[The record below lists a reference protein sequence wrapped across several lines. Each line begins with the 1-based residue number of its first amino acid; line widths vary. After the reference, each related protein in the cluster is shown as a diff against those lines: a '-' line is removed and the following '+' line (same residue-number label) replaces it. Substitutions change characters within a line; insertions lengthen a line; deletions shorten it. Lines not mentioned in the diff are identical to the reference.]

1 MRVKFVVYTGGKWD
15 VINGNIEYVTH
26 GDSRRRGLEI
36 ETDHSYNSFL
46 NYVSKMCD
54 TPNIMRLS
62 YRMSTFTDLIDII
75 NDRDVR
81 FFLIW
86 RRRILLNYIKY
97 MLFKSLVLVPLV
109 FLTPD
114 LNISVKESVD
124 VLNDEC
130 PILENNFEKSS
141 TSNNESASSSIVFEA
156 GHIFN
161 NKEEMKLE
169 LGKKCLLE
177 HFEFKVD
184 RSSKTRYEVSC
195 MGDGCEWRFKAYAI
209 PGGSLFFVKHM
220 NNRHTCSKTQTHPH
234 FRQANPK
241 VLGHFLKEQL
251 KDSGRIYRAKEIVK
265 DFRQRFEVEITK
277 LQAWRG
283 KSHALELLQG
293 TTRDSFAELL
303 IYCYN
308 LKLANPGSVT
318 HILVDEQSRFEMVFV
333 ALGDA
338 IRSFMF
344 NLRPVVI
351 IDAAHLKGEFKGT
364 LFLAVGMDGNNQIL
378 PIAYGIGKSED
389 GESWTWFLSKLRD
402 RVGEIT
408 DMAIIS
414 NRANSIHVEYEAL
427 WWKTCKSYWMS
438 DFNESFNALCLA
450 VPRIRQVLTNIGFGR
465 WARAHCPSNRYHYMT
480 SNSAESINSLSR
492 FSLKMPITQLIEFF
506 RESVQKWF
514 YDRRLQGM
522 QESHSLTQWAQKKI
536 LKKIKGSRTWNVA
549 GIGVNSFV
557 VKDGGKKGVIDFLN
571 LSCSCRVWEVSGL
584 LCGHVIAVS
593 RFLGEPN
600 CSHYAFSCYSNEV
613 YKKRMKNRLILCL
626 IGLNG

>member
-15 VINGNIEYVTH
+15 VINGNIEYVT
-26 GDSRRRGLEI
+26 GVDSRRRGLEI

-46 NYVSKMCD
+46 NYNPFELYKLYVIQESD
-54 TPNIMRLS
+54 VGSSGLS
-62 YRMSTFTDLIDII
+62 C
-75 NDRDVR
+75 
-81 FFLIW
+81 
-86 RRRILLNYIKY
+86 LNN
-97 MLFKSLVLVPLV
+97 FKA
-109 FLTPD
+109 PD
-114 LNISVKESVD
+114 LNIPVKESFD

-130 PILENNFEKSS
+130 PNLEKYFEKSL
-141 TSNNESASSSIVFEA
+141 TSHNESGSSSIVFEA

-195 MGDGCEWRFKAYAI
+195 RGDGCEWRFKAHAI
-209 PGGSLFFVKHM
+209 PCGNLWFVKHM
-220 NNRHTCSKTQTHPH
+220 NDRHTCSKTQTHPH

-265 DFRQRFEVEITK
+265 DFRQRFEVEITN
-277 LQAWRG
+277 LQAWSG
-283 KSHALELLQG
+283 KSYALELLQG
-293 TTRDSFAELL
+293 TIRDSFAELP

-333 ALGDA
+333 ALGAA

-378 PIAYGIGKSED
+378 PLAYGIGKSED

-402 RVGEIT
+402 CVGEIA

-414 NRANSIHVEYEAL
+414 DRANSIHV
-427 WWKTCKSYWMS
+427 
-438 DFNESFNALCLA
+438 
-450 VPRIRQVLTNIGFGR
+450 LTNIGFCR
-465 WARAHCPSNRYHYMT
+465 WARAHCPGNRYHYMT

-492 FSLKMPITQLIEFF
+492 FSRKMPITQLTNT
-506 RESVQKWF
+506 K
-514 YDRRLQGM
+514 
-522 QESHSLTQWAQKKI
+522 
-536 LKKIKGSRTWNVA
+536 
-549 GIGVNSFV
+549 
-557 VKDGGKKGVIDFLN
+557 
-571 LSCSCRVWEVSGL
+571 
-584 LCGHVIAVS
+584 
-593 RFLGEPN
+593 
-600 CSHYAFSCYSNEV
+600 
-613 YKKRMKNRLILCL
+613 
-626 IGLNG
+626 

>member
-1 MRVKFVVYTGGKWD
+1 MQNPFELYKLY
-15 VINGNIEYVTH
+15 VIQESGV
-26 GDSRRRGLEI
+26 GSSGF
-36 ETDHSYNSFL
+36 SSL
-46 NYVSKMCD
+46 N
-54 TPNIMRLS
+54 N
-62 YRMSTFTDLIDII
+62 
-75 NDRDVR
+75 
-81 FFLIW
+81 
-86 RRRILLNYIKY
+86 
-97 MLFKSLVLVPLV
+97 FK
-109 FLTPD
+109 TPD

-124 VLNDEC
+124 VLKDVC
-130 PILENNFEKSS
+130 PVLEKFFEKSS
-141 TSNNESASSSIVFEA
+141 TSHNESASSSIVFEA

-220 NNRHTCSKTQTHPH
+220 NDRHTCSKTQTHPH

-265 DFRQRFEVEITK
+265 DFRQRFEVEITN

-283 KSHALELLQG
+283 KNHVLELLQG
-293 TTRDSFAELL
+293 TTRDSFAELP
-303 IYCYN
+303 IYRYN
-308 LKLANPGSVT
+308 LKLANPGSIT
-318 HILVDEQSRFEMVFV
+318 HILVDEQSRFEMVFI
-333 ALGDA
+333 ALGAA
-338 IRSFMF
+338 IRSFIF
-344 NLRPVVI
+344 NPRPVVI

-364 LFLAVGMDGNNQIL
+364 LFLAVAMDGNNQIL

-389 GESWTWFLSKLRD
+389 GECWAWFLSKLREC
-402 RVGEIT
+402 VGEIA

-414 NRANSIHVEYEAL
+414 DRANSIHAL
-427 WWKTCKSYWMS
+427 WWKTCKSYRMS

-465 WARAHCPSNRYHYMT
+465 WARAHCPGNRYHYMT

-492 FSLKMPITQLIEFF
+492 FSRKMPITQLIEFF

-536 LKKIKGSRTWNVA
+536 LKKIEGSRTWTVA
-549 GIGVNSFV
+549 GIKADSFLV
-557 VKDGGKKGVIDFLN
+557 EDGGKKGLVDFLN
-571 LSCSCRVWEVSGL
+571 RSCSCRVWQVSGL
-584 LCGHVIAVS
+584 PCGHVIAVS
-593 RFLGEPN
+593 RFLGETD

-613 YKKRMKNRLILCL
+613 YKKTYEESINPLPHRSEWVIPEGIGSVLPPHITKRQSGRPKENTQILSRGEEPVQENHVTNSRNR
-626 IGLNG
+626 NSN